1 MARGAAEEMRE
12 RLGRELAVALAPHAW
27 VPATPTRVSSFYLAE
42 FVRPL
47 HDDMA
52 ATASVGRAGSI
63 PDRPPV
69 WVTHVHVGV
78 SYEPLRR
85 LWTLLGDDYRLALIH
100 ERVFP
105 DDSVEQEGDEDRR
118 LKVSSDAE
126 AEAAVD
132 KIAGLVLRE
141 AIPFAER
148 YRGVEALL
156 DEFGFDEQQGVVVR
170 RYIDSGGDP
179 SIVPHEPPPSPYET
193 SEKRPVLQRSGAKAV
208 LETQRS
214 RSSGE

>member
-1 MARGAAEEMRE
+1 MRE
-12 RLGRELAVALAPHAW
+12 RLGRELAVALAPHAR

-63 PDRPPV
+63 PDRLPV
-69 WVTHVHVGV
+69 WVTHVHVGA

-105 DDSVEQEGDEDRR
+105 DDSVEPEGDEGRR

-156 DEFGFDEQQGVVVR
+156 DEFGFDEQKGVV
-170 RYIDSGGDP
+170 D
-179 SIVPHEPPPSPYET
+179 
-193 SEKRPVLQRSGAKAV
+193 QRAVAV
-208 LETQRS
+208 LAAAGRFEEASAALARYRPTAISRHGEREARRFVHQVPPVHRQRW
-214 RSSGE
+214 